1 MLRVLQYREIQRV
14 GGTTPVPTDIRV
26 IAATHRDL
34 EEMVRA
40 GRFRE
45 DLWFRLNVFPIVI
58 PPLRKRKADIPAFVD
73 HFIRRKSMALKL
85 PTTPALAPRA
95 IDRLIAYDWPGN
107 VRELENVLERGTD
120 PQQRRSG
127 DLRPASRVRAPR
139 RAQPPLDE
147 IEVPP
152 PLEEAVSSH
161 IRWALQ
167 QTGGKVH
174 GAGGAAEL
182 LRINPSTLRSKMS
195 KLGIPYGR
203 RKSTR

>member
-1 MLRVLQYREIQRV
+1 LQYREIQRV

-34 EEMVRA
+34 EEMVKA

-58 PPLRKRKADIPAFVD
+58 PPLRKRKVDIPAFVD
-73 HFIRRKSMALKL
+73 HFIRKKSMVLKL

-107 VRELENVLERGTD
+107 VRELENVLERALILSKGGPVTFGSFLGS
-120 PQQRRSG
+120 PSEES
-127 DLRPASRVRAPR
+127 ASA
-139 RAQPPLDE
+139 ANE
-147 IEVPP
+147 TEVPP

-174 GAGGAAEL
+174 GAGG
-182 LRINPSTLRSKMS
+182 
-195 KLGIPYGR
+195 GG
-203 RKSTR
+203 